1 MYYFLVSV
9 VNLVETKN
17 DDSPIIDEK
26 GMIQGRVHYSVG
38 IELYDSQTSQK
49 PLNILKFNSLNDLLG
64 KYLKLILEIRK
75 A

>member
-26 GMIQGRVHYSVG
+26 GSIQGRMHYSVG
-38 IELYDSQTSQK
+38 IELYETES
-49 PLNILKFNSLNDLLG
+49 
-64 KYLKLILEIRK
+64 